1 MDIPEICIL
10 KFQATW
16 CGPCKDISSYI
27 DELKKLYPSIPV
39 LSIDADENQS
49 LCQKYNVT
57 KLPTF
62 IFQTKNYK
70 RVIIGTDKQILKLE
84 FSKINDFVISNQI
97 QNFPQDQSAR
107 VNVPIKKT

>member
-1 MDIPEICIL
+1 MDVPETCIL

-16 CGPCKDISSYI
+16 CGPCKDISPYI
-27 DELKKLYPSIPV
+27 DELKKLYPTIIV
-39 LSIDADENQS
+39 LSIDADENQT
-49 LCQKYNVT
+49 LCQQYNIT

-62 IFQTKNYK
+62 VFQTKNYK
-70 RVIIGTDKQILKLE
+70 RVIVGTDKQLLKLE

-107 VNVPIKKT
+107 VHVANKKI